1 MLDTNEDIL
10 SDVPGVTI
18 LGVHYNKLS
27 IEEPIRTKPYSL
39 PFVSLYTVCKE
50 VCKIIRL
57 HNAKFM
63 AIVAGVFGPGI
74 TN

>member
-18 LGVHYNKLS
+18 LGVHYNKLTTD
-27 IEEPIRTKPYSL
+27 EPIRTKPYSL
-39 PFVSLYTVCKE
+39 PFVSLCEE

-57 HNAKFM
+57 HNVNFM
-63 AIVAGVFGPGI
+63 AIVAGMFAPGI